1 MNMLEFDPSEMEGLL
16 NVEPTSSHQ
25 LLYELFRKPYA
36 GDNSALSGREATCG
50 QG

>member
-1 MNMLEFDPSEMEGLL
+1 MTMLESDPSEMEGLL
-16 NVEPTSSHQ
+16 NVEPASPHQ
-25 LLYELFRKPYA
+25 LLYELFRKPSA